1 MSRTDRERILS
12 AINSL
17 DAKPGQQG
25 VEKIEGTKT
34 LYRYRVGGRRIIFNR
49 DGADIGV
56 LDIAPRG
63 QAYDIRRL
71 QQLDKD

>member
-1 MSRTDRERILS
+1 L
-12 AINSL
+12 
-17 DAKPGQQG
+17 QG
-25 VEKIEGTKT
+25 G
-34 LYRYRVGGRRIIFNR
+34 RGHRNRAGYRVGGRRIIFNR